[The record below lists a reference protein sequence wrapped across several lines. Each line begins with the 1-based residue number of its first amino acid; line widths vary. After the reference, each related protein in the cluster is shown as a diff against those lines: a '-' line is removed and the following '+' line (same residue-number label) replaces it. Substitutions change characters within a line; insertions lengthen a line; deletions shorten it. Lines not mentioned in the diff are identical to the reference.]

1 MNDNDRKQ
9 RLIDTIRRKN
19 VLAPPSVSA
28 VEPEVRTMMKFFR
41 LDAAKLAELQSKFVA
56 GVVVTWTYD
65 VSDAGAFVDALRTNE
80 TKFITGSANSAARYL
95 GTYVKVASE
104 SRPDANF
111 MTLWGCATV
120 GDIATIGAFTGAA
133 QAAFDEFLSFIEQ
146 NSFRQDV
153 HSIAAAHQTKGG

>member
-19 VLAPPSVSA
+19 VLAPPAVTA

-41 LDAAKLAELQSKFVA
+41 LDAAKLAELQGKFIA

-65 VSDAGAFVDALRTNE
+65 VSDPGSFVDELRKSE
-80 TKFITGSANSAARYL
+80 MKLITASANSSARYL

-111 MTLWGCATV
+111 MTLWGCKTV
-120 GDIATIGAFTGAA
+120 GDIAKIGEFAGDAEAAFT
-133 QAAFDEFLSFIEQ
+133 EILSFVDQ

-153 HSIAAAHQTKGG
+153 HSVAAAHETNG